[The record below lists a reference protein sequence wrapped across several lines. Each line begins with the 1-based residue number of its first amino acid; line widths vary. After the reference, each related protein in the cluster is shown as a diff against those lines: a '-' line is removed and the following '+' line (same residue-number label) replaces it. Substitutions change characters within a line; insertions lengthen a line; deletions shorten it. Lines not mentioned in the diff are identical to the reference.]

1 MSHGERA
8 LPPPVAAACLWSRC
22 PLTASSTER
31 WKWDFFCFFKKTN
44 KHKKSHRSS
53 PDISITAEFCIHQRG
68 HEVWC
73 CEQHITV
80 RRDQDRRGGG
90 GGGGGRD
97 RVFFFLF
104 LWKKTSEESS
114 TITSLNPP
122 LIAFIYVSLPPPPP
136 IRDFAISPSHQWKL
150 LHLISTLFS
159 PFNPEFAFYF
169 PHFFFMCRQDAGWKV
184 KM

>member
-1 MSHGERA
+1 M
-8 LPPPVAAACLWSRC
+8 LWATHYREEGPGSKRGRRRRRR
-22 PLTASSTER
+22 E
-31 WKWDFFCFFKKTN
+31 
-44 KHKKSHRSS
+44 RSS
-53 PDISITAEFCIHQRG
+53 
-68 HEVWC
+68 
-73 CEQHITV
+73 
-80 RRDQDRRGGG
+80 
-90 GGGGGRD
+90 
-97 RVFFFLF
+97 FFFLF

-169 PHFFFMCRQDAGWKV
+169 PHFFLCADRMLVERWRCNLRHHGTPGGRGNAKSTRWQWETKNESCRSRQEHKWASPEILHEANYKPSH
-184 KM
+184 